1 MLDAKITNPGVVF
14 FNSRY
19 THLPFLPFNEDIIC
33 EKMKIRAAITLLFIL
48 ISINAFSEGRIKIT
62 GYVRDADG
70 NPLELVNVRVK
81 NTLIGAMT
89 NEKGYYSLSLS
100 PGDSIAIIYS
110 CLGYNKA
117 ERIIPVAQADM
128 RLNVQMNYTSID
140 LGEVS
145 VTAIR
150 KQTTTMESLDADRI
164 KLLPDPSGGSIESL
178 VVTFAGVSSNNEL
191 SSQYSVRGG
200 SYDENIVYVNGIEVF
215 RPLLI
220 RSGQQEGLSFINPDL
235 TESVNFAAGGFEARY
250 GDKMSSVLD
259 IAYKKPQRFE
269 GSASASLLGANAYV
283 GSSVGK
289 FTQVTGFRF
298 KSGRSILG
306 TMDTDAEYDPKFMDL
321 QTYMT
326 YQLAPKWEVNF
337 LGNFANNDYKFTP
350 YSRETSF
357 GTADRPKN
365 FKVYFDGRERDKFQ
379 TLFGALTLKHNPS
392 EKVEVG
398 IQASAFKSKEEEGYD
413 IAGEYWLSD
422 NGAENPSDDA
432 SAAMSIG
439 RYHEHARNRLN
450 STVMNVGHYGIA
462 NLLNNTLKWGVTA
475 QWERINDKI
484 SEWEKRDSA
493 GYSLP
498 HTPDAVSV
506 YSNLFSDNQIESTRI
521 SAYLQDAFKFR
532 TKQGLFTLVGG
543 VRGSYWSFN
552 KEFIVSPR
560 ASLGFI
566 PNFDQDLTL
575 RFATGL
581 YYQAPF
587 YKELRRTELD
597 ADGNNITVLNK
608 KLKSQRSIHF
618 ILGGDYTFRAV
629 DRNFKVT
636 AELYYKKLDRL
647 NPYTVDNVKIRYYG
661 ENCAKGYAMGVDVK
675 FFGEFVPG
683 TDSWIS
689 FSLMKAR
696 QTIRETT
703 TTPLPN
709 SPGYNVSL
717 FFQDYFPGYK
727 RVKLNLK
734 GVLSGGLPQTIPGK
748 GYEAGYFRTPPYKR
762 VDLGLSYQLAGG
774 TDAIMDRG
782 FFRNLKNIWLGLDV
796 FNLLDIKNVSSYYWI
811 TDAYNAQ
818 HAVPNYLTGRQL
830 NVRLIVDF

>member
-1 MLDAKITNPGVVF
+1 MRKI
-14 FNSRY
+14 
-19 THLPFLPFNEDIIC
+19 HAII
-33 EKMKIRAAITLLFIL
+33 ALLL
-48 ISINAFSEGRIKIT
+48 ISWYAFGEGRIKIS
-62 GYVRDADG
+62 GYVRDSDG

-81 NTLIGAMT
+81 NTLVGGMT
-89 NEKGYYSLSLS
+89 NEKGYYSFTTS
-100 PGDSIAIIYS
+100 PGDSLAIIYS
-110 CLGYNKA
+110 CIGFNKA
-117 ERIIPVAQADM
+117 ERIIPAAYADM
-128 RLNVQMNYTSID
+128 RLNVQMNYTTFD
-140 LGEVS
+140 LGEVA

-150 KQTTTMESLDADRI
+150 KQTTTMETLDADRI

-178 VVTFAGVSSNNEL
+178 VVTYAGVSSNNEL

-200 SYDENIVYVNGIEVF
+200 SYDENIVYVNGLEVF

-220 RSGQQEGLSFINPDL
+220 RSGQQEGLSFVNPDL
-235 TESVNFAAGGFEARY
+235 TEAVNFSAGGFEARY

-259 IAYKKPQRFE
+259 ITYKKPKALE

-283 GSSVGK
+283 GSSTGK

-306 TMDTDAEYDPKFMDL
+306 TMDTDAEYDPKFIDL

-326 YQLAPKWEVNF
+326 YTLAPKWEVNF
-337 LGNFANNDYKFTP
+337 LGNFANNKYTFIPHT
-350 YSRETSF
+350 RETTF
-357 GTADRPKN
+357 GTSENPRN
-365 FKVYFDGRERDKFQ
+365 FTVYFDGQEKDRFQ
-379 TLFGALTLKHNPS
+379 TLFGALTLKHTPNDNT
-392 EKVEVG
+392 ELG
-398 IQASAFKSKEEEGYD
+398 LQASAFKSIEEEGYD
-413 IAGEYWLSD
+413 IGGEYWLSE
-422 NGAENPSDDA
+422 NGASSPTDDA
-432 SAAMSIG
+432 AAAMSVG

-450 STVMNVGHYGIA
+450 STIVNVGHYGMA
-462 NLLNNTLKWGVTA
+462 RLTNNTLRWGATV
-475 QWERINDKI
+475 QMERIYDRI
-484 SEWEKRDSA
+484 SEWERRDSA

-498 HTPDAVSV
+498 QTGDAVSV
-506 YSNLFSDNQIESTRI
+506 YSNLFSDNKIESTRL
-521 SAYLQDAFKFR
+521 SAYVQDAFKFR

-543 VRGSYWSFN
+543 LRGSYWSFN
-552 KEFIVSPR
+552 KEFIFSPR
-560 ASLGFI
+560 ASIGFI

-587 YKELRRTELD
+587 YKELRRTEMD
-597 ADGNNITVLNK
+597 AEGNNITTLNRDI
-608 KLKSQRSIHF
+608 KSQRSLHF
-618 ILGGDYTFRAV
+618 ILGGDYTFRAL

-636 AELYYKKLDRL
+636 AEMYYKKLDNL

-661 ENCAKGYAMGVDVK
+661 ENCAKGYAMGLDVK

-703 TTPLPN
+703 EAPLPN
-709 SPGYNVSL
+709 SPGYNISL

-727 RVKLNLK
+727 RIKLNLR

-748 GYEAGYFRTPPYKR
+748 GYEAGYFRAPAYKR
-762 VDLGLSYQLAGG
+762 VDIGLSYQLAGG
-774 TDAIMDRG
+774 SDAIMDRG
-782 FFRNLKNIWLGLDV
+782 FFRYLKNIWVGVDV

-811 TDAYNAQ
+811 TDAYNEQ
-818 HAVPNYLTGRQL
+818 SAVPNYLTGRQL